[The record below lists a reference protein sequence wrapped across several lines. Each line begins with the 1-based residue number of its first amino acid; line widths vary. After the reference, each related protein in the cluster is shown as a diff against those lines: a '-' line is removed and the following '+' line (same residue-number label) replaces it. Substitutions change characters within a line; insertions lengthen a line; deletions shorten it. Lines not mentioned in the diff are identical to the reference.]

1 MRKEEVQREIYNK
14 PFDMTVSISNELDR
28 FKVTTDKN
36 VKELN
41 QIFSRLQEKNKRKNS
56 LNRQMV

>member
-14 PFDMTVSISNELDR
+14 LFDMTVSISNELDR